1 MPVAPQ
7 HPLKK
12 VTLVT
17 SPCNTFQ
24 RPGAAPDAREAAEA
38 ADATHAHL
46 PTPTGSRRRRLWEL
60 PADCHGALIGVCL
73 PAAEL
78 RLIMNK
84 LFGGES
90 SFDDFCLH
98 HGAVLQCSTRNK
110 VSEPLQRELERRF
123 AATVRA
129 FNTAKTP
136 EAVADLWAAAVELGE
151 FAAALWA
158 ALTHPRC
165 TPQLHAQLC
174 RDIQMVQFRV
184 AASVRADVA
193 KADLLLTHNK
203 ALASELARLHER
215 HARWQAG
222 QQAERQAERE
232 QFQAERIQAQAE
244 ASARDMLITTLRERP
259 DTGTGPQPER
269 ESRELLLHRLMAL
282 KDRLAA
288 AERELAAQEHENARL
303 RDEQSLAAACIDPL
317 DCEASARHPP
327 HTHEPATACLQ
338 SQIVLCVGGRTGH
351 IPIYRDLVEKHG
363 GRFLHHDG
371 GIEDNAHRLDA
382 QLTAADMVVCQTGF
396 LGHNAYGRVKD
407 HCKKTGKRCVYVDK
421 PGAVSFLRGL
431 AQAPPSPGSAPNS
444 APKAQHLDPS
454 WRTA

>member
-1 MPVAPQ
+1 MAPQ

-12 VTLVT
+12 DTLVT
-17 SPCNTFQ
+17 SPCNTLQ
-24 RPGAAPDAREAAEA
+24 RPGAWPEAREAPDA
-38 ADATHAHL
+38 ADATPAHV

-73 PAAEL
+73 SAAEL
-78 RLIMNK
+78 RLMMNK

-98 HGAVLQCSTRNK
+98 HGAVLQCTTRNK

-123 AATVRA
+123 AATVRS

-136 EAVADLWAAAVELGE
+136 ETVADLWAAAVELGE

-165 TPQLHAQLC
+165 TAQLHAQLC
-174 RDIQMVQFRV
+174 RDVQMVQFRV

-203 ALASELARLHER
+203 ALTSELARLHER
-215 HARWQAG
+215 QSRWQAG
-222 QQAERQAERE
+222 QQAERQAER
-232 QFQAERIQAQAE
+232 IQARAE
-244 ASARDMLITTLRERP
+244 VSARDVLITTLRERR
-259 DTGTGPQPER
+259 DAGSGPQPER

-288 AERELAAQEHENARL
+288 AERELAAQERENARL
-303 RDEQSLAAACIDPL
+303 RDEQSLAAACIAPL
-317 DCEASARHPP
+317 DREASAGGHLP

-431 AQAPPSPGSAPNS
+431 AQAPPPPGSAPNS
-444 APKAQHLDPS
+444 APSAQHLDPS
-454 WRTA
+454 RRTA